1 MIDFTFLS
9 DDDIPLRTPQ
19 RWRALHK
26 VQKMVE
32 KIVEVPQVQVIEVEQ
47 VVERIVNIPH
57 I

>member
-1 MIDFTFLS
+1 ME
-9 DDDIPLRTPQ
+9 
-19 RWRALHK
+19 
-26 VQKMVE
+26 KMVE